1 MKLAR
6 HIERHFNRI
15 LFLSIVTSIIT
26 VCAYSYF
33 SAKHNFDKSVDF
45 IMAHVKAVA
54 ESEINAQNISEIDK
68 AINLVFHT
76 WKDTQG
82 LDLRIKVFLDDRIVG
97 HAGQLSPLSF
107 PAMTFIKTQPT
118 PSSQNLRIE
127 VQASLL
133 DSLVTSLVS
142 LLLIIGFLWFSFRL
156 LRRNVTSTVRQL
168 TAPLESRVEWL
179 KLASTRLQD
188 SIKSGYDM
196 PTSDIAEM
204 NDLDGSLRQLFDQ
217 ILTYEKDLA
226 KRSFDEG
233 RIRTVD
239 AVAHNLKNAI
249 TIFRYRL
256 SKARSLSASDK
267 LLFEDVL
274 DQIQGLSTG
283 ILETRKA
290 GVIET
295 FDLIKSVRKVITQK
309 QEVFSDKVS
318 VNLGIQTSEDLPDE
332 LLVSGPRAEFEASIA
347 NIITNSFEA
356 IEAVGEVLVAIQCEN
371 GIAEI
376 NIKDNGKGIPA
387 EILPR
392 LMLEGST
399 FKPEGNGLGLFHA
412 RSTVESK
419 MNGHL
424 EIYST
429 EGVGTTVTLKIPVK
443 TEILKPLLNM
453 DIFPGMNLVFIDDDP
468 LIHSTFREIL
478 ERFESNITVTSL
490 HSTMDFEKWFAEN
503 GEGDLGSRFYF
514 FDYNLKNDR
523 LNGLDLIKKYRLSLE
538 SWLVTG
544 DSGRTDIQ
552 ENAKVAGVKVVSK
565 SDIENIKFNLLE
577 TTKFQEVGHG

>member
-6 HIERHFNRI
+6 HIEKQFSRI
-15 LFLSIVTSIIT
+15 LFLSIVTSIVT
-26 VCAYSYF
+26 VCAYSYL
-33 SAKHNFDKSVDF
+33 SAKYNFDKSVDF
-45 IMAHVKAVA
+45 IMAHVKAVT
-54 ESEINAQNISEIDK
+54 ESEINAQNVSEIDK

-82 LDLRIKVFLDDRIVG
+82 LDLRIRVFLDDRIVG

-107 PAMTFIKTQPT
+107 PAMTFIKTQRT
-118 PSSQNLRIE
+118 ASSQSLRIE

-142 LLLIIGFLWFSFRL
+142 LLVIIGFLWFSFRL
-156 LRRNVTSTVRQL
+156 LKRNVTSTVRQL

-188 SIKSGYDM
+188 SIRNGYDM
-196 PTSDIAEM
+196 RASDIAEM
-204 NDLDGSLRQLFDQ
+204 NDLDSSLRQLFDQ

-233 RIRTVD
+233 RLRTVD

-249 TIFRYRL
+249 TVFRYRI
-256 SKARSLSASDK
+256 SKAKSLSASEK

-274 DQIQGLSTG
+274 DQIQGLSSG
-283 ILETRKA
+283 ILETRKIR
-290 GVIET
+290 VIET

-318 VNLGIQTSEDLPDE
+318 VKLGLQISTNLPEEI
-332 LLVSGPRAEFEASIA
+332 LVSGPRADFEASIA
-347 NIITNSFEA
+347 NIVTNSFEA
-356 IEAVGEVLVAIQCEN
+356 IDAVGEILVAIQCEK
-371 GIAEI
+371 GLAEI
-376 NIKDNGKGIPA
+376 NIKDNGKGIPDN
-387 EILPR
+387 ILPR

-412 RSTVESK
+412 RSTVEGK

-424 EIYST
+424 KIHST
-429 EGVGTTVTLKIPVK
+429 EEVGTTVTLKIPVK
-443 TEILKPLLNM
+443 TETLKPLLSM

-468 LIHSTFREIL
+468 LIHSTFGEIL
-478 ERFESNITVTSL
+478 ERFNSSITVTKL
-490 HSTMDFEKWFAEN
+490 FSTEDFEKWFEEN
-503 GEGDLGSRFYF
+503 GDGDIGSRFYF
-514 FDYNLKNDR
+514 FDYNLKNEK
-523 LNGLDLIKKYRLSLE
+523 LNGLDLIKKYGLSLE

-552 ENAKVAGVKVVSK
+552 EDAKTVGVKVVSK
-565 SDIENIKFNLLE
+565 LDIENIKFNLLE
-577 TTKFQEVGHG
+577 TNRFQEMGHS